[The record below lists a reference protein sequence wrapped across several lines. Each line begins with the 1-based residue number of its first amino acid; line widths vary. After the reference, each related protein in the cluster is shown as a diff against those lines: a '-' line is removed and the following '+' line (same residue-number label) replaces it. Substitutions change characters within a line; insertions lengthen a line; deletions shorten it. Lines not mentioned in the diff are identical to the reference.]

1 VADNDEHVNWE
12 TVKKFPT
19 YASALREIER
29 LQMSTNADIAPMSE
43 NADMTVARLRELD
56 SRLTHFVSA
65 TVDRSCPICD
75 AEDEIE
81 RLRAENTRLA
91 SFLHPVGA
99 TIRYDG
105 IKDMTSE
112 QVDQMLKAIR
122 ETHRG

>member
-1 VADNDEHVNWE
+1 VVD
-12 TVKKFPT
+12 
-19 YASALREIER
+19 
-29 LQMSTNADIAPMSE
+29 DIV
-43 NADMTVARLRELD
+43 TRLRADGVYGPTDKTLPLSSE
-56 SRLTHFVSA
+56 A
-65 TVDRSCPICD
+65 
-75 AEDEIE
+75 ADEIE

-112 QVDQMLKAIR
+112 QVDQILKAIK